1 MDSLDIL
8 EENVEKILKGEGLEV
23 RELDSAR
30 DQVQP
35 VTLRKDVCYIVAA
48 VIFNSKEEVLMVQE
62 AKTECYGRWYL
73 PAGRME
79 GGESI
84 LEALQREVKEE
95 AGIDCQPITMLLVQE
110 QGPQWVRFIFLAE
123 VTGGSLKTTA
133 EADGESLQA
142 QWWNRESPLPLRGR
156 DILSLIAAG
165 LKYKKNPWFQALKPV
180 DIPCQVICQRPL
192 LTFVT
197 SSGDSSE
204 EDRLWLLLSNSKGED
219 ASSNPH
225 LPVKISNK
233 RCTVTWAVLRLV
245 KECMSSSYSRLNVT
259 MCGILGLQHNGRVLG
274 KTDGIC
280 FNTLVFLE
288 YSEGGPETGGPP
300 PLDGD
305 CYRWHEVTNQ
315 RLRAKMLQRIKEGSV
330 LPVHSL

>member
-1 MDSLDIL
+1 MASMDIL

-23 RELDSAR
+23 REFDSAR

-35 VTLRKDVCYIVAA
+35 VTLRKDVCYIVGA

-62 AKTECYGRWYL
+62 AKPECYGRWYL

-79 GGESI
+79 GGESV

-142 QWWNRESPLPLRGR
+142 QWWDRESPLPLRGR

-165 LKYKKNPWFQALKPV
+165 LKYRQNPWFPALQPV
-180 DIPCQVICQRPL
+180 DIPCHVICQRPL

-197 SSGDSSE
+197 SSNSE
-204 EDRLWLLLSNSKGED
+204 EDRLWLLLCNSKEED
-219 ASSNPH
+219 GSSHPR
-225 LPVKISNK
+225 LPVKISVK
-233 RCTVTWAVLRLV
+233 RCTLPWAVLRLV

-259 MCGILGLQHNGRVLG
+259 MCGILGVQHNGRVLG
-274 KTDGIC
+274 KTDGVC
-280 FNTLVFLE
+280 FNTLAFLE
-288 YSEGGPETGGPP
+288 YSERGTEISGPP
-300 PLDGD
+300 PLDSD

-315 RLRAKMLQRIKEGSV
+315 SLRAKMLRRIKEGSV
-330 LPVHSL
+330 LPVH